1 MNGRTAAEVEKDA
14 ARRRAGIRVEPRGN
28 GVQKP
33 QRNLGGRPGAPRS
46 AAQVDK
52 DASRRAAGIKVAPRG
67 RLSDA
72 ATGRL
77 SAANLARSGGAVNK
91 GGTKGQKRDRIGRF
105 A

>member
-14 ARRRAGIRVEPRGN
+14 ARRRAGIK
-28 GVQKP
+28 VQP
-33 QRNLGGRPGAPRS
+33 QGSAAQRPARKLTERS

-52 DASRRAAGIKVAPRG
+52 DAHRRQLGQKVQPRG

-72 ATGRL
+72 AAGRGAY
-77 SAANLARSGGAVNK
+77 SAAAKARSGGAL
-91 GGTKGQKRDRIGRF
+91 GGMAGTKGQKRDRIGRF